1 MVPLTMDGEID
12 GEIWQKVHTAVNETD
27 LHLIT
32 GILTGEGLRCRVKS
46 RRVSQLPFSLD
57 VLGTTEIYVPQLD
70 APTAQRILMIYRNC

>member
-1 MVPLTMDGEID
+1 MMPLTMDGEIW
-12 GEIWQKVHTAVNETD
+12 ERVHTAINETD

-32 GILTGEGLRCRVKS
+32 GILAGEGLRCRVKS

-57 VLGTTEIYVPQLD
+57 VLGTAEIYVPQLD